1 MNENLEFAAKELD
14 AHLENGLN
22 DFQIE
27 ERTKKYGRNLIETKK
42 KTLFIVRFLKQFKD
56 PMIILLL
63 VAAIISLLIAFVPA
77 FHSDTTITS
86 TEKIVEKVEPFI
98 IFLIVFINSFFGAFQ
113 ENKAE
118 KAVINLNKMIVMKS
132 KVYRNG
138 NFDVINSEN
147 LVPGDIVIVDAGD
160 SVPAD
165 GIIIESNSLMTIES
179 ALTGES
185 GVVEKLEDFISNVST
200 PIADR
205 KNYLYSGTSV
215 ANGHAKFLVTKTG
228 MNTEI
233 GKIAKMLNT
242 KQVSSSSI
250 EKRIGKLSKILGI
263 AAAILLIIIFLIYIF
278 YVNNI
283 SEIAFTWANGFKIAI
298 SIAIAVIPEG
308 LFAIMTVVF
317 ALGIKRMIKSNALI
331 KKISTVETVG
341 QVSVICSDKTG
352 TLTQNKMEVI
362 NFYNDDHSNLS
373 TNKLSDLSI
382 IKYAIL
388 CNDTKDDDGVLVG
401 DPTETA
407 LVSYG
412 IKNQINF
419 KQVIKDNPRI
429 EEIPFDSDRKLMTTI
444 HKIGNEYLVI
454 TKGAPDCLFALN
466 KDLEKLSRFQSKN
479 EEMSKQALR
488 VLAIAIKKIS
498 KLPEEI
504 NSKTIE
510 FDLNLVGLFGI
521 IDPPRLESK
530 NAIAALRNANIRTV
544 MITGDHALTAQA
556 IAKNL
561 EIINSDYNDR
571 VISGTELEQIDDSE
585 LKNVVKNYSVYA
597 RVSPNDKI
605 RIVNAFKANKE
616 VVGMIGDGVNDAA
629 ALKASDVGIA
639 MGNIGTEVAKNAADM
654 ILTNDNFAT
663 IVKAVREG
671 RGIID
676 NLKRIMLVLFTTNM
690 CAVLTLLFGMLIF
703 QFSPFTAIQILW
715 INLVTESLPA
725 IALGMKRPKENI
737 MTFKP
742 SYDLNLVSLNMFIKI
757 LLQGFLFSSIA
768 LTMFFV
774 TSSSFVS
781 FDYYKMI
788 TYFQNFELAV
798 GTERDF
804 TFNMQMAGSTAAFIF
819 IATSQSFNAF
829 NIFSNK
835 SIFTYKFN
843 EIKYVLLSFIASLF
857 LIMIVVL
864 IPQVN
869 VVFNSNVYVFS
880 EIIPNYSFGDYSYL
894 FFIAFLF
901 CFFPTL
907 IIEILKLINNSK
919 HFQNFLNKNYFLKRF
934 SAKN

>member
-22 DFQIE
+22 DFQVE

-42 KTLFIVRFLKQFKD
+42 KTLFIVRFLKQFRD

-63 VAAIISLLIAFVPA
+63 IAAIISLLIAFVPA

-147 LVPGDIVIVDAGD
+147 LVPGDIVIIDAGD
-160 SVPAD
+160 SIPAD

-185 GVVEKLEDFISNVST
+185 GTIEKLDNFISNAST

-233 GKIAKMLNT
+233 GKIAKMLNS

-250 EKRIGKLSKILGI
+250 EKRISKLSKILGI
-263 AAAILLIIIFLIYIF
+263 AAAILLIIVFLIYIF

-283 SEIAFTWANGFKIAI
+283 DEIAFTWANGFKIAI

-308 LFAIMTVVF
+308 LYAIMTVVF

-341 QVSVICSDKTG
+341 QVSIICSDKTG

-362 NFYNDDHSNLS
+362 KFYNDNHLNSSSNETS
-373 TNKLSDLSI
+373 NLSI

-412 IKNQINF
+412 IKNKINF
-419 KQVIKDNPRI
+419 KEIIKDNPRI

-444 HKIGNEYLVI
+444 HKVGNEYLVI
-454 TKGAPDCLFALN
+454 TKGAPDCLFALT
-466 KDLEKLSRFQSKN
+466 KDSEKLSRFQSKN

-488 VLAIAIKKIS
+488 VLAISIKKIS

-561 EIINSDYNDR
+561 EIINSDNNDG
-571 VISGTELEQIDDSE
+571 VISGSELEQIDDSE

-616 VVGMIGDGVNDAA
+616 IVGMIGDGVNDAA

-654 ILTNDNFAT
+654 ILTNDNFST

-737 MTFKP
+737 MRFKP

-757 LLQGFLFSSIA
+757 VLQGFLFSSIA
-768 LTMFFV
+768 LIMFFV

-788 TYFQNFELAV
+788 SYFHQFELADDMTRQFV
-798 GTERDF
+798 
-804 TFNMQMAGSTAAFIF
+804 FNMQMAGSAAAFIF

-843 EIKYVLLSFIASLF
+843 EIKYVLFSFIASLV
-857 LIMIVVL
+857 LIMLVVL
-864 IPQVN
+864 VPQVN
-869 VVFNSNVYVFS
+869 LVFNNNVYVFTES
-880 EIIPNYSFGDYSYL
+880 TSTVDYSYL
-894 FFIAFLF
+894 FFIAFLL

-907 IIEILKLINNSK
+907 VIEILKLINNSK
-919 HFQNFLNKNYFLKRF
+919 GFQNFLNSNHFLNKFSKKN
-934 SAKN
+934 